1 MGREERREDGEKR
14 NSGSSARKT
23 NPGQKPSVDGTLTFL
38 LHSAVDTWR
47 VLQPNA
53 PLNKTNGSWLTYV
66 LGGNREQEERR
77 GRKREQGDMIS
88 MVRGSFSGAGGNLC
102 GEDSL
107 CFMFEGFEGW
117 TVIATVKYLLQ
128 FVLTV
133 LIS

>member
-23 NPGQKPSVDGTLTFL
+23 NPGQKPSVDGT
-38 LHSAVDTWR
+38 
-47 VLQPNA
+47 
-53 PLNKTNGSWLTYV
+53 V